1 MRVWQSFAVAYQDF
15 SRNRAHF
22 WQAMLGFI
30 ISVAAISILFCTDVY
45 ALILEK
51 ANWNHPRLSSQYC
64 LLVSCISVAMV
75 TAMLLG
81 GLRVMN
87 TMQTAVNK
95 RALEIAV
102 RRAFGARRGDIRWL
116 FLWEAVCISSIGGC
130 LGAALGLLIGG
141 LACLLLGLSF
151 EPLLLPIGL
160 ALAASTLVGLLFG
173 IAPANRAAKLSL
185 LLANGF
191 QSLNSS
197 SALVVEPVKECN

>member
-1 MRVWQSFAVAYQDF
+1 
-15 SRNRAHF
+15 
-22 WQAMLGFI
+22 
-30 ISVAAISILFCTDVY
+30 
-45 ALILEK
+45 
-51 ANWNHPRLSSQYC
+51 
-64 LLVSCISVAMV
+64 
-75 TAMLLG
+75 MLLG

-102 RRAFGARRGDIRWL
+102 RRAFGARRRDIRWL
-116 FLWEAVCISSIGGC
+116 FLWEALCISSIGGC

-160 ALAASTLVGLLFG
+160 ALAASTLIGLLFG
-173 IAPANRAAKLSL
+173 IAPANRAAKVSL

>member
-1 MRVWQSFAVAYQDF
+1 MRIWQSFAVAYQDF

-102 RRAFGARRGDIRWL
+102 RRAFGARDRK
-116 FLWEAVCISSIGGC
+116 
-130 LGAALGLLIGG
+130 
-141 LACLLLGLSF
+141 
-151 EPLLLPIGL
+151 
-160 ALAASTLVGLLFG
+160 ST
-173 IAPANRAAKLSL
+173 R
-185 LLANGF
+185 
-191 QSLNSS
+191 LNSS
-197 SALVVEPVKECN
+197 H